1 MAATKGETG
10 SGKVSKNVLCST
22 WKKRY
27 ERPNIG
33 GVSTRSRNGAP
44 SRKRYVVNGQ
54 MTNASNNRVRPP
66 TPPVAGGGGGCLR
79 SPVFNDTISP
89 PTVLRTW
96 CRLSDSTL

>member
-44 SRKRYVVNGQ
+44 SRKKCVVNGK
-54 MTNASNNRVRPP
+54 MTKA
-66 TPPVAGGGGGCLR
+66 
-79 SPVFNDTISP
+79 NDK
-89 PTVLRTW
+89 
-96 CRLSDSTL
+96 